1 MTSLSVP
8 EHWSLP
14 AVLVRLWDGSRRLI
28 DSVGDLRAVELL
40 RIAAGPLAIAHLWPF
55 LADARNGIV
64 YSDRFYQPY
73 TAWFPEVP
81 RDIYLVLLWGAVVAS
96 AALSLGAAT
105 RFASIYIAGFVTY
118 NLFLSRMHFW
128 HNRAFLAVLFVG
140 LALLP
145 LGRVWSI
152 DSALRSRRHLAVR
165 TGLAPLWPLMLMRFE
180 VVAVFVGS
188 GISKMLDADWWGG
201 TVTRL
206 RVVQWRAVAADR
218 GVPEDVLDLLAT
230 EGFHIWF
237 AKVAVLTEL
246 VIAVGLLYRRT
257 RLGAVWIAVLFHIS
271 IEIVA
276 SVQVFSFAALAAL
289 VIWVTPS
296 QRDRTVILRGN
307 SIGARLLSFGV
318 VWLDWTGRFRVQR
331 SDAEGP
337 SLTLIDRDGRMID
350 GGAAAR
356 LILSRFP
363 LTFMFVAPFNV
374 VGLARLWD
382 RTLDRSLGKSPAT
395 AATD

>member
-8 EHWSLP
+8 EHWSFP
-14 AVLVRLWDGSRRLI
+14 AVLVPLWDGSWRLI

-128 HNRAFLAVLFVG
+128 YNRAFLAVLFVG

-201 TVTRL
+201 DRDAIAG
-206 RVVQWRAVAADR
+206 RAMACGCCRSWCA
-218 GVPEDVLDLLAT
+218 G
-230 EGFHIWF
+230 
-237 AKVAVLTEL
+237 
-246 VIAVGLLYRRT
+246 RRT
-257 RLGAVWIAVLFHIS
+257 RFARNRRVSHLVCQSRRPHGAGHRRRAPLSPDAAGSSVDSRPVPHFDRDSGVGTGLF
-271 IEIVA
+271 
-276 SVQVFSFAALAAL
+276 
-289 VIWVTPS
+289 
-296 QRDRTVILRGN
+296 LRGV
-307 SIGARLLSFGV
+307 GRLGDMGDSV
-318 VWLDWTGRFRVQR
+318 
-331 SDAEGP
+331 
-337 SLTLIDRDGRMID
+337 
-350 GGAAAR
+350 AA
-356 LILSRFP
+356 
-363 LTFMFVAPFNV
+363 
-374 VGLARLWD
+374 
-382 RTLDRSLGKSPAT
+382 
-395 AATD
+395 